1 MFKRKHLLGIRDLE
15 REEIEAILESA
26 SSMKEVL
33 TREIKK
39 VPTLRGK
46 TVANL
51 FFEPSTRTR
60 TSFEIAAKRLS
71 ADVVNFSSAGSSISK
86 GETLKDTV
94 LNIEAMVVDAIV
106 VRHRSEGVPW
116 YIATFSKASVINA
129 GDGKNEHPTQAL
141 LDTFTILEKKGRV
154 EGLNV
159 AIVGDIAHSRVARSN
174 IWALKKLGANPIV
187 VGPPTMIPPYIDAL
201 EVEQAGSIDEVI
213 EDANVIM
220 MLRIQ
225 KERMKS
231 PLFPSIRE
239 YSRLFGLNAK
249 RLERA
254 KPDVIVMHPGP
265 VNWGV
270 ELSPDV
276 MDFPNNVILNQVTN
290 GVAVRM
296 AVLYLILG
304 A

>member
-1 MFKRKHLLGIRDLE
+1 MLKKKHLLGIAELE

-26 SSMKEVL
+26 ASMKDIL
-33 TREIKK
+33 KRDIPK

-94 LNIEAMVVDAIV
+94 RNIEAMIVDAVV
-106 VRHRSEGVPW
+106 VRHSSEGVPH
-116 YIATFSKASVINA
+116 YIASFSKASVINA
-129 GDGKNEHPTQAL
+129 GDGKHEHPTQAL
-141 LDTFTILEKKGRV
+141 LDVFTIKEKKGYI
-154 EGLNV
+154 EGLNI
-159 AIVGDIAHSRVARSN
+159 AIVGDITHSRVARSD
-174 IWALKKLGANPIV
+174 ILAIKKLGGNPIV
-187 VGPPTMIPPYIDAL
+187 VGPPTMLPLYVEAL
-201 EVEQAGSIDEVI
+201 EVETAHCIDEVI
-213 EDANVIM
+213 PHVDVII

-239 YSRLFGLNAK
+239 YSRLFGLNRKKLEKAK
-249 RLERA
+249 
-254 KPDVIVMHPGP
+254 KDVLIMHPGP

-270 ELSPDV
+270 ELSPDI
-276 MDFPNNVILNQVTN
+276 MDFERNIILEQVTN

-296 AVLYLILG
+296 AVLYLLIG
-304 A
+304 P